1 MGSGQFQFLSQIIC
15 CRNSRNTIWT
25 KSHKIAIVGEDEGRF
40 SPVDTLRSENNL
52 WMTRRPLVID
62 ASPLTGEPA
71 AQGGGA
77 AGEVP
82 HRDRWPAGLF
92 HNRYQGGKLQFYL
105 QNSATAIS
113 IKDGAERWSG
123 DSSNE
128 ILQCTPLCWWNKVE

>member
-71 AQGGGA
+71 ARGGGA
-77 AGEVP
+77 
-82 HRDRWPAGLF
+82 D
-92 HNRYQGGKLQFYL
+92 
-105 QNSATAIS
+105 SAAV
-113 IKDGAERWSG
+113 
-123 DSSNE
+123 
-128 ILQCTPLCWWNKVE
+128 TPLKARGSEKFIMTTIKIK